1 MMAVAAI
8 YLLPV
13 LAVTLL
19 TQRGLVRGLMS
30 GATKG

>member
-1 MMAVAAI
+1 MAVGAV

-19 TQRGLVRGLMS
+19 TQRGLVKGLMG